1 MTTRKDRRNNNNP
14 KSLFEVLGLDK
25 SNDPNYKLN
34 PDFNTAG
41 RAGRSGPKYIPKTQ
55 EEIAAEK
62 IAKDSAISN
71 QVTFMQPDMP
81 INLQGKTADEYMA
94 NYEKSKSDGLNYNA
108 IDSILNG
115 GQITGQNI
123 YPYVAP
129 PKNPRDKLGIK
140 SYEQNRGLDVTGDA
154 FQYGNN
160 PNSGYDQLRMGLDLN
175 KDKNKKKDDPY
186 KDDRTK
192 IGNFFAQIGGR
203 DYLPPEELAAM
214 TPEERAASLKKRD
227 SAKYKGIVE
236 ALAMADDR
244 FSGRN
249 VQEGIQT
256 RITNERARE
265 KAEAERNDRANSI
278 RAGQELFLTDPRFK
292 ELRERS
298 PNLLKNSDF
307 MAGLSSEYGVIDTKA
322 KQDQIVAA
330 AQPIINNLK
339 ANDLPLDYGGYKIQD
354 LYSDLITKQGIKP
367 QEAFDVIKQQTGYD
381 IFSDENLQKLN
392 LSKADKQLLSLTG
405 GLSVS
410 EQVAAG
416 IDL

>member
-1 MTTRKDRRNNNNP
+1 MANRRNRRNNNNP

-34 PDFNTAG
+34 PDFNTVG

-55 EEIAAEK
+55 EEIAAES

-71 QVTFMQPDMP
+71 QVSFMQPDMP
-81 INLQGKTADEYMA
+81 IDLQGKTANEYIA
-94 NYEKSKSDGLNYNA
+94 NYEKFKSGGLNYNA
-108 IDSILNG
+108 MDSILNG

-123 YPYVAP
+123 
-129 PKNPRDKLGIK
+129 
-140 SYEQNRGLDVTGDA
+140 
-154 FQYGNN
+154 NN

-256 RITNERARE
+256 RITNELARE

-322 KQDQIVAA
+322 RQDQIVAA